1 MRKHQR
7 PSLFILYL
15 IGFFIGLLPFPVF
28 AQLRLSSQL
37 AVGTTV
43 NQPLLLMTNN
53 SERIRV
59 SSTGMVGIGNA
70 SPMSTLDVTGNADIS
85 GAFAAGD
92 LATPGSYFVEGAGFF
107 PVILAQKT
115 VNSASSSSY
124 RSIGVLGHV
133 SASGKI
139 DNRLIGGAFFTTTES
154 ANAENLSQ
162 IRALQGWV
170 THNGSGTIANA
181 WGSYMVVTNKS
192 SGTVTN
198 AYGAVAG
205 VENASTGTINKLH
218 ALSIESWNNRGGRVD
233 TLFGATISIYNS
245 NAASSIGAVYG
256 LSVGRGMITSTGG
269 THFWR
274 NSGVINNSYGIY
286 LDPSIDVGLNRYA
299 LYSLSS
305 STSRFSG
312 HLEIGNQDNSSREIR
327 FFEPNQ
333 NGANYS
339 AFKAVA
345 QSADILYQ
353 LPAVA
358 PLEGQV
364 LSAGSAN
371 PTSLEWNYAG
381 MLPLRLSTTQRDA
394 LVSPQAGILIFN
406 MDVNKHQAWDGNNW
420 HNLY

>member
-1 MRKHQR
+1 MRKLQR
-7 PSLFILYL
+7 SLLFIFYL
-15 IGFFIGLLPFPVF
+15 LGSLVALLPYSIC
-28 AQLRLSSQL
+28 AQLRISSQL
-37 AVGTTV
+37 AIGTTA

-53 SERIRV
+53 AERVRV

-85 GAFAAGD
+85 GSLSAGD
-92 LATPGSYFVEGAGFF
+92 FASPGSYFVEGAGFF

-133 SASGKI
+133 AASGKI

-170 THNGSGTIANA
+170 THNGSGTITNT

-192 SGTVTN
+192 TGSMTN

-256 LSVGRGMITSTGG
+256 LSVGRGMITNTGG

-286 LDPSIDVGLNRYA
+286 LDPSIDVGMNRYA

-305 STSRFSG
+305 SISRFSG

-345 QSADILYQ
+345 QAADIIYQ
-353 LPAVA
+353 LPAAA
-358 PLEGQV
+358 PLAGQV

-371 PTSLEWNYAG
+371 PSSLEWNYAG
-381 MLPLRLSTTQRDA
+381 MLPMRLSTSQRDA
-394 LVSPQAGILIFN
+394 IASPLAGIIIFN
-406 MDVNKHQAWDGNNW
+406 TDLNRHQAWDGSNW

>member
-7 PSLFILYL
+7 SLLFFLYL
-15 IGFFIGLLPFPVF
+15 LGSIIGLSPDPIR

-43 NQPLLLMTNN
+43 SQPLLLMTNN
-53 SERIRV
+53 AERIRV

-70 SPMSTLDVTGNADIS
+70 SPMSMLDVTGNADIN

-92 LATPGSYFVEGAGFF
+92 FATPGSYFVEGAGFF

-115 VNSASSSSY
+115 VNAASSSSY
-124 RSIGVLGHV
+124 RTIGVLGHV
-133 SASGKI
+133 SANGKI
-139 DNRLIGGAFFTTTES
+139 DNRLIGGAFFSTTEPT
-154 ANAENLSQ
+154 NTENLAQ
-162 IRALQGWV
+162 LRALQGWA
-170 THNGSGTIANA
+170 THNGLGTITNV
-181 WGSYMVVTNKS
+181 WGSYLVVTNKS
-192 SGTVTN
+192 TGTMTN

-218 ALSIESWNNRGGRVD
+218 ALSIESWNNKGGRVD

-256 LSVGRGMITSTGG
+256 LSVGRGMITNTGG

-345 QSADILYQ
+345 QAADILYQ

-364 LSAGSAN
+364 LSANSDN
-371 PTSLEWNYAG
+371 PLQLVWNYAS
-381 MLPLRLSTTQRDA
+381 MLPLRVSTSQRDA
-394 LVSPQAGILIFN
+394 MVAPQAGILIFN
-406 MDVNKHQAWDGNNW
+406 TDINKHQAWDGSNW
-420 HNLY
+420 HNFY